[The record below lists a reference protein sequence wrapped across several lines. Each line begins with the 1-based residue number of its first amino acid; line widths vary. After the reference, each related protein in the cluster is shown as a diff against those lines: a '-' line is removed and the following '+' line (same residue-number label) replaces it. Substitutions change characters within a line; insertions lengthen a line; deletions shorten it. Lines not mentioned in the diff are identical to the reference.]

1 MLAAAAAAAAL
12 AIVPHA
18 VLDHDAALGMLYR
31 YLPCV
36 VRDNVILTR
45 RVKSYA
51 AARSMLEFDAETRG
65 ILDSDLNL
73 YVVNN
78 QGNATVLRTVLW
90 RTGHREQD
98 AHFHALRA
106 WHAARC
112 PGRELLGDALLHW
125 SDRVDW
131 YESIEDEF

>member
-1 MLAAAAAAAAL
+1 MLAAMMVAAL
-12 AIVPHA
+12 VIMPHA
-18 VLDHDAALGMLYR
+18 MLDRGAAQGMLHR
-31 YLPCV
+31 YLPHV
-36 VRDNVILTR
+36 VQDNIILTH

-65 ILDSDLNL
+65 ILDGDLNL

-78 QGNATVLRTVLW
+78 EGNATVLRTVLW
-90 RTGHREQD
+90 RTGHLEQD

-106 WHAARC
+106 WYEARF
-112 PGRELLGDALLHW
+112 PARELLGDALLHR

-131 YESIEDEF
+131 YESLQDEF